1 MSKQQ
6 GNSPD
11 EPETCNKSPPKKRKG
26 KYELWQRFNPH
37 DAKDTWF
44 AVFRKEWRKVRSYET
59 KELAEQNME
68 AMKRKWSFS
77 GKDCWQYEIRVKE

>member
-11 EPETCNKSPPKKRKG
+11 EPEICNKSPPKKRKG
-26 KYELWQRFNPH
+26 KYEVWQRADPEMKEN
-37 DAKDTWF
+37 WF
-44 AVFRKEWRKVRSYET
+44 RILGGKWRRVRSYET

-68 AMKRKWSFS
+68 AMKRKWS
-77 GKDCWQYEIRVKE
+77 DNWQFEVRVKE